1 MQHRLFRF
9 HHEAHAELRTS
20 VQAAFEHLDD
30 FRKLSAHMERPSAMM
45 LGSRMQIFT
54 DGGGGR
60 AVGSRV
66 RMAGKVMGISLSL
79 EEVVV
84 ERDPP
89 LRKAW
94 ETVDARLLV
103 IGPYRLGFALE
114 PRGGACGLRVF
125 IDYDWP
131 RSPLARLAARL
142 LAKSY
147 ARWCTQRMID
157 DAAQHFGV
165 NREADRALESRE
177 LSSQAR
183 AGEDG

>member
-1 MQHRLFRF
+1 MCPPSSFTF
-9 HHEAHAELRTS
+9 HYETHAVLRTS

-45 LGSRMQIFT
+45 LGSRMQIFM
-54 DGGGGR
+54 DDGGGR

-66 RMAGKVMGISLSL
+66 TMTGRVMGLSLSL

-84 ERDPP
+84 ERNPP

-94 ETVDARLLV
+94 ETVNARLLV
-103 IGPYRLGFALE
+103 IGQYRLGFELE

-131 RSPLARLAARL
+131 RSSLARLAARL
-142 LAKSY
+142 LAKNY

-165 NREADRALESRE
+165 VDSR
-177 LSSQAR
+177 S
-183 AGEDG
+183 

>member
-1 MQHRLFRF
+1 VQPRLFEF

-30 FRKLSAHMERPSAMM
+30 FRKLSAHMQRPSAMM
-45 LGSRMQIFT
+45 LGSRMQIFV
-54 DGGGGR
+54 DDRGGR
-60 AVGSRV
+60 AAGSHV
-66 RMAGKVMGISLSL
+66 TMTGKIMGLSLSL

-94 ETVDARLLV
+94 ETVNARLLL
-103 IGPYRLGFALE
+103 IGQYRLGFELE

-131 RSPLARLAARL
+131 RGPLARLAARL

-165 NREADRALESRE
+165 DSR
-177 LSSQAR
+177 S
-183 AGEDG
+183 

>member
-1 MQHRLFRF
+1 MVQPRSFTF
-9 HHEAHAELRTS
+9 HHEAHTELRTS
-20 VQAAFEHLDD
+20 LQAAFEYLDD

-45 LGSRMQIFT
+45 LGSRMQIFM

-60 AVGSRV
+60 AGGSHVTMVGRILG
-66 RMAGKVMGISLSL
+66 MSLSL

-94 ETVDARLLV
+94 ETVNARLLV
-103 IGPYRLGFALE
+103 IGQYRLGFELE
-114 PRGGACGLRVF
+114 PRRDACGLRVF

-131 RSPLARLAARL
+131 RGPLARLAARL

-147 ARWCTQRMID
+147 ARWCAQRMID
-157 DAAQHFGV
+157 DPAQHFGV
-165 NREADRALESRE
+165 DSR
-177 LSSQAR
+177 S
-183 AGEDG
+183 